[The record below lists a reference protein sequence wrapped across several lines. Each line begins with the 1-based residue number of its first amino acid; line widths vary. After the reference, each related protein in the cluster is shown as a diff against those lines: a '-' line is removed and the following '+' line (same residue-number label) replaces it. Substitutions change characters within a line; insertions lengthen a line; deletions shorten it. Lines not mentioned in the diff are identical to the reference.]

1 MLTTILCPRCAR
13 FINHFSIS
21 ILQNRSISTTNDNLP
36 TSINDDPDTS
46 NDIDRNVSRLPDD
59 VYQHFKGK
67 KNELLFLIY
76 LHCYRIGLPPR
87 EIKEQ
92 YHTRTKLRALW
103 GKYGRKTG
111 IDPKLCWPTQ
121 SEMDEIIDDERVY
134 NMELSEKLKIV
145 KERREAKQKEVDQ
158 M

>member
-1 MLTTILCPRCAR
+1 MLY
-13 FINHFSIS
+13 F
-21 ILQNRSISTTNDNLP
+21 
-36 TSINDDPDTS
+36 
-46 NDIDRNVSRLPDD
+46 
-59 VYQHFKGK
+59 
-67 KNELLFLIY
+67 
-76 LHCYRIGLPPR
+76 YRIGLPPT

-92 YHTRTKLRALW
+92 YHTRAKLRGLW
-103 GKYGRKTG
+103 GKYGKKTG

-134 NMELSEKLKIV
+134 NMELNEKLKTV